1 MGTTA
6 TLHERNLGIDF
17 SCGRRIGHAVRK
29 SRFQGARQRLRRIGL
44 IRTGHKKRVGARK
57 VARSGLEA

>member
-1 MGTTA
+1 MGTKA

-17 SCGRRIGHAVRK
+17 SCGRCVGHAVRK
-29 SRFQGARQRLRRIGL
+29 SRLLGTRQRLRRIGL
-44 IRTGHKKRVGARK
+44 IRTGQKKRLGVRK